1 MRKGFLVSFE
11 GGEGCGK
18 STQIRKLAKLLDERG
33 IEYVVAKEP
42 GATELGEQIRNILL
56 HTDLDL
62 SSKTELLLFCASR
75 SRVVEN
81 VINPALEQ
89 GKVVIMD
96 RYYDSSFAYEGY
108 AGSVNLKDIET
119 ITKFTIGE
127 DAEPDLTF
135 LFDLDYEAGIER
147 KLIDHQLETL
157 DRFESKGKEYFDC
170 VRNGYLDI
178 AKKNKKR
185 IVVVDASQ
193 SIQDVY
199 DEVVKVFDKRYKKK
213 MNEIKKQQD

>member
-1 MRKGFLVSFE
+1 MRKGFLVAFE

-33 IEYVVAKEP
+33 IEYVIAKEP

-56 HTDLDL
+56 HTNLDL
-62 SSKTELLLFCASR
+62 SSKTELLLFSASR
-75 SRVVEN
+75 SRVVEK
-81 VINPALEQ
+81 VIKPALDE

-108 AGSVNLKDIET
+108 AGKVDLKDIEMV
-119 ITKFTIGE
+119 TKFTIGE
-127 DAEPDLTF
+127 DADPDLTI

-157 DRFESKGKEYFDC
+157 DRFENKGKEYFEC
-170 VRNGYLDI
+170 VRQGYLDI

-185 IVVVDASQ
+185 VVIVDASQ

-199 DEVVKVFDKRYKKK
+199 EDVVKVFDKRYKKK
-213 MNEIKKQQD
+213 LNELKKQQ